1 MCESC
6 YLEFIEEEKTSYEEM
21 VGNSYCLMCH
31 EIMNG
36 YSSNKKIVSE
46 IQEFLRKK
54 GNFEREIEKLEKIKN
69 LPICRWD
76 LWQLLANVL
85 EKKDK
90 SLANYFR
97 KKVVNYYDFHW
108 VIGTF

>member
-1 MCESC
+1 
-6 YLEFIEEEKTSYEEM
+6 M

-36 YSSNKKIVSE
+36 YSSNEKVITEV
-46 IQEFLRKK
+46 QNFLRKR
-54 GNFEREIEKLEKIKN
+54 GNFEEEIEELEKLKK

-76 LWQLLANVL
+76 LWKIIGIILR
-85 EKKDK
+85 KKDK
-90 SLANYFR
+90 SLSNFFL
-97 KKVVNYYDFHW
+97 KKVVNFYDFHW